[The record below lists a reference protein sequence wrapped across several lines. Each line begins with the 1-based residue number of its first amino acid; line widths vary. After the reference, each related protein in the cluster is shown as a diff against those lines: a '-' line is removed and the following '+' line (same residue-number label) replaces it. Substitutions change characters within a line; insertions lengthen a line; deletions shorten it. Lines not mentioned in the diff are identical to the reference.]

1 LIEFTLSRVSM
12 MICGMILLTAILV
25 PVSNAYESMEDENL
39 YDVSADISAMMDSF
53 WDSKADIMYL
63 RGWEILPDPECGLVF
78 EKNYV
83 ILTKD
88 GNEYRSLMQH
98 PSERITMSYND
109 VLEIERFEDTIRI
122 AYQ

>member
-39 YDVSADISAMMDSF
+39 DDVSDEISAMMDSF

-63 RGWEILPDPECGLVF
+63 RGWDILPDQECGLVF
-78 EKNYV
+78 DKNYV
-83 ILTKD
+83 ILIKD
-88 GNEYRSLMQH
+88 GSEYRSLMQH
-98 PSERITMSYND
+98 ASEKFTMSYND
-109 VLEIERFEDTIRI
+109 VLKIERFEDAIRI
-122 AYQ
+122 TYQ